1 MKHTKPLLTIA
12 LVLSTSLAFA
22 QPPGNND
29 GAGQN
34 KPPQNNQNS
43 NDPSEK
49 PPRDGKNRP
58 KPPLLEALDTNGDGI
73 ISAEEIA
80 NAPESLKKLDKNG
93 DGKITPDE
101 LRPPR
106 PKDGPP
112 PGGNDNNSNGGQ
124 KKQRPPS
131 EQQQGQGNNPPAD
144 GQKVGRGQGG
154 PGKDGAP
161 GADDQKGRRQPPPP
175 SPLMTA
181 LDTDKDGSLSA
192 DEIANAS
199 ESLKK
204 LDKNGDGQL
213 TPEEYRPAPRDREK
227 GPQDANKGPR
237 NADGNPPPAPQDNN
251 AANPKKRPQ
260 AE

>member
-1 MKHTKPLLTIA
+1 MKHTKSLLTLA
-12 LVLSTSLAFA
+12 LALSTGLAFA
-22 QPPGNND
+22 EPPPASENA
-29 GAGQN
+29 AGQN
-34 KPPQNNQNS
+34 KPPQNNQAP

-73 ISAEEIA
+73 ISADEIA

-93 DGKITPDE
+93 DGKLTQDE

-112 PGGNDNNSNGGQ
+112 PDDKNGEAP
-124 KKQRPPS
+124 KKRQRPA
-131 EQQQGQGNNPPAD
+131 GQEAGPDKNAAPAAD
-144 GQKVGRGQGG
+144 GEKGPREQGR

-161 GADDQKGRRQPPPP
+161 GNGERQGHRPP
-175 SPLMTA
+175 SPLMAA
-181 LDTDKDGSLSA
+181 LDTDKDGTLSA
-192 DEIANAS
+192 DEIANAA
-199 ESLKK
+199 ESLKT

-213 TPEEYRPAPRDREK
+213 TPDEYRPAPRDREK
-227 GPQDANKGPR
+227 GPQDGDKGPR
-237 NADGNPPPAPQDNN
+237 NGDKDQVKPAVQDGN
-251 AANPKKRPQ
+251 AADTKKRPQ